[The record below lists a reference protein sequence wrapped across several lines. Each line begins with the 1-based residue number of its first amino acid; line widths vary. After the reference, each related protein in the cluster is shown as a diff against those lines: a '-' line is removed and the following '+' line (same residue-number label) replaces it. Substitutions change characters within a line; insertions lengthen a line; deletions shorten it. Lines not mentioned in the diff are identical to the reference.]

1 MRDILIVSD
10 THGRLQRL
18 DDLIEY
24 RQRLLKTFM
33 DLDVPPEIMA
43 EITRPMRDKTDEEKE
58 RMAGEAV
65 QRLLSAERE

>member
-1 MRDILIVSD
+1 MPRRQLPDP
-10 THGRLQRL
+10 QNN
-18 DDLIEY
+18 

-65 QRLLSAERE
+65 ERLLSQQKLN

>member
-1 MRDILIVSD
+1 MEIPL
-10 THGRLQRL
+10 
-18 DDLIEY
+18 
-24 RQRLLKTFM
+24 
-33 DLDVPPEIMA
+33 EIMA